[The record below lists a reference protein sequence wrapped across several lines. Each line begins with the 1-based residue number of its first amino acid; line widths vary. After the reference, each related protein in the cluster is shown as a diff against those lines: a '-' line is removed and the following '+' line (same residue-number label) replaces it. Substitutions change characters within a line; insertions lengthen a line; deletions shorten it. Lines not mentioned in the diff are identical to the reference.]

1 MGSKSSWA
9 ILMALLFA
17 PGVLGAHGQQDAPQN
32 GSVAAAA
39 AAPSVGRVTQTVTVT
54 ASGETRAV
62 QTVNNTSMLQAA
74 PGTSPIAVVAQLPS
88 VDFTTSDP
96 YGAYEWA
103 TRISIRGFNQ
113 NQLGFTLDGVPL
125 GDMSYGNWNGL
136 HISRAV
142 IDENVGR
149 IVLSQG
155 TGSVAMASTSNL
167 GGGLQFY
174 SLDPADKRSF
184 TIDQSFGSFDAVR
197 TYGRFESG
205 LLPHEV
211 KFYLAGVYQGS
222 NKWKG
227 HGQIGQWYAQFN
239 AKVVKYFGSK
249 AVWTTYA
256 DYSNRHEVD
265 YQDLN
270 KIWEQKLGY
279 HWDNYGNWQEAI
291 QAAYACDGEGSYPA
305 PVNTLAANEDPCDA
319 AYYGGSGL
327 RRDFLGYSALKVA
340 LMPKLLWR
348 VTGYGHRD
356 DGRGLWF
363 TPYTPSPDGSPISL
377 RTSEYGISRGG
388 FLTSLEYDGTRNR
401 VKGGVWFEGETWD
414 LARRFYATSVASPM
428 HSLYHFPK
436 NPFATQW
443 AYSFPTTVYQFY
455 LQEEYHVTPS
465 LTLAAGF
472 KTVETNT
479 DGKLAPEVL
488 TSSSYTPGQYAQ
500 GSLESGKPFLPQF
513 GVDWK
518 VDQHNELFADGSYN
532 VRAYQ
537 PGGYGYGNTPWGTT
551 QAGFDQL
558 KKTLKPETAWS
569 EEVGYRRN
577 TKRTAIEVSY
587 FHVNFNDRLLAI
599 AQGVGIQGFASILSN
614 VGGVTTNGVDAAA
627 TVQLGHGFSLYNG
640 ATWSRSVYDN
650 NIFPAG
656 QAEMYTKGKVAVDA
670 PEGLWKSE
678 LSWKDRHFFANLSSD
693 YMSERYFTYSN
704 DGHVAGRFLTN
715 VGMGYHRSMLGELDA
730 LNLQLNVDNLTNAQ
744 YYSTI
749 GTNGFIYSDP
759 LSLSD
764 NTLQVGAPVTTIGEV
779 SFRF

>member
-1 MGSKSSWA
+1 MIRRNPRA
-9 ILMALLFA
+9 ILIALFSALA
-17 PGVLGAHGQQDAPQN
+17 VLGAHAQQGTPQN
-32 GSVAAAA
+32 GSGPSAAAS
-39 AAPSVGRVTQTVTVT
+39 SVGKVTQTVTVT

-62 QTVNNTSMLQAA
+62 QSMNNTSMLQAA
-74 PGTSPIAVVAQLPS
+74 PGTSPIKVIAQLPS

-184 TIDQSFGSFDAVR
+184 SIDQSFGSFNAAR

-205 LLPHEV
+205 LLPGQV
-211 KFYLAGVYQGS
+211 KFYVAGVYQGS
-222 NKWKG
+222 DKWKG

-239 AKVVKYFGSK
+239 AKVVKYFGGK

-291 QAAYACDGEGSYPA
+291 QAAYACDGQGSFPA
-305 PVNTLAANEDPCDA
+305 PVNQLAANQDPCDA
-319 AYYGGSGL
+319 AYYAGSGL
-327 RRDFLGYSALKVA
+327 RRDFLGYSELKVA
-340 LMPKLLWR
+340 VTPKLLWR

-414 LARRFYATSVASPM
+414 LARRFYATSVSSPM

-455 LQEEYHVTPS
+455 LQEEYHVTPA

-472 KTVETNT
+472 KTEETNT
-479 DGKLAPEVL
+479 DGKLSPEVL
-488 TSSSYTPGQYAQ
+488 SNASYKPGQYAQ

-518 VDQHNELFADGSYN
+518 VDKHNELFADGSYN

-551 QAGFDQL
+551 QAGFDLL
-558 KKTLKPETAWS
+558 KKTLHPETAWS

-627 TVQLGHGFSLYNG
+627 TVQLGHGFALYNG
-640 ATWSRSVYDN
+640 GTWSRSVYDN

-678 LSWKDRHFFANLSSD
+678 LSWKQRHFFANLSSD

-704 DGHVAGRFLTN
+704 DGHVAGRFLAN
-715 VGMGYHRSMLGELDA
+715 VGMGYHRSMLGELDG
-730 LNLQLNVDNLTNAQ
+730 LKIQFNVDNLTNAQ

-759 LSLSD
+759 LSLND
-764 NTLQVGAPVTTIGEV
+764 NTLQVGAPTTAIGEA